1 MATARSIRSNAAPA
15 SNRPHTKHQSSS
27 RPELRVVSNPRG
39 NEQGN
44 VVGRVI
50 EWTRTRSAPLVHV
63 AIAVIFLVGTLF
75 GALMLRTQM
84 VQNSFEAAQ
93 IETNINRLTQ
103 DIEDDQAKLDQL
115 VANLPDKASDMG
127 MVPQQGSVSID
138 LSGYQS
144 NKGGTSEHH
153 SSHRRVRQGQEPSRS
168 NASPSAPHWRWWRR
182 MRDSAGLHPAHR
194 RPQTAQAAT
203 ANRTLTVTLS
213 AKRGRILD
221 ANGSVLAQ
229 SVERYT
235 IVANP
240 EAAQESS
247 RLLAMTTPVITAT
260 KLTANPWALPER
272 RPWADCWPKSWI

>member
-84 VQNSFEAAQ
+84 
-93 IETNINRLTQ
+93 ETNINRLTQ

-144 NKGGTSEHH
+144 NKGGT
-153 SSHRRVRQGQEPSRS
+153 Q
-168 NASPSAPHWRWWRR
+168 
-182 MRDSAGLHPAHR
+182 
-194 RPQTAQAAT
+194 
-203 ANRTLTVTLS
+203 
-213 AKRGRILD
+213 
-221 ANGSVLAQ
+221 
-229 SVERYT
+229 
-235 IVANP
+235 
-240 EAAQESS
+240 
-247 RLLAMTTPVITAT
+247 
-260 KLTANPWALPER
+260 
-272 RPWADCWPKSWI
+272 

>member
-115 VANLPDKASDMG
+115 VANLPD
-127 MVPQQGSVSID
+127 
-138 LSGYQS
+138 
-144 NKGGTSEHH
+144 H
-153 SSHRRVRQGQEPSRS
+153 SSHRRVRQGQDLRVQM
-168 NASPSAPHWRWWRR
+168 HRHRR
-182 MRDSAGLHPAHR
+182 RIGVGGVGMRDSAGLHPAHR
-194 RPQTAQAAT
+194 RPS
-203 ANRTLTVTLS
+203 NRTS
-213 AKRGRILD
+213 GH
-221 ANGSVLAQ
+221 G
-229 SVERYT
+229 
-235 IVANP
+235 
-240 EAAQESS
+240 
-247 RLLAMTTPVITAT
+247 
-260 KLTANPWALPER
+260 
-272 RPWADCWPKSWI
+272 

>member
-93 IETNINRLTQ
+93 IETNI
-103 DIEDDQAKLDQL
+103 EAKNGKGAGFERIRRITGYLVGTLDRF
-115 VANLPDKASDMG
+115 ND
-127 MVPQQGSVSID
+127 
-138 LSGYQS
+138 
-144 NKGGTSEHH
+144 
-153 SSHRRVRQGQEPSRS
+153 
-168 NASPSAPHWRWWRR
+168 
-182 MRDSAGLHPAHR
+182 
-194 RPQTAQAAT
+194 
-203 ANRTLTVTLS
+203 
-213 AKRGRILD
+213 AKRAEEHDRVKHEVP
-221 ANGSVLAQ
+221 ACC
-229 SVERYT
+229 
-235 IVANP
+235 
-240 EAAQESS
+240 
-247 RLLAMTTPVITAT
+247 
-260 KLTANPWALPER
+260 K
-272 RPWADCWPKSWI
+272 

>member
-44 VVGRVI
+44 
-50 EWTRTRSAPLVHV
+50 
-63 AIAVIFLVGTLF
+63 AVIFLVGTLF

-144 NKGGTSEHH
+144 NKGGT
-153 SSHRRVRQGQEPSRS
+153 Q
-168 NASPSAPHWRWWRR
+168 
-182 MRDSAGLHPAHR
+182 
-194 RPQTAQAAT
+194 
-203 ANRTLTVTLS
+203 
-213 AKRGRILD
+213 
-221 ANGSVLAQ
+221 
-229 SVERYT
+229 
-235 IVANP
+235 
-240 EAAQESS
+240 
-247 RLLAMTTPVITAT
+247 
-260 KLTANPWALPER
+260 
-272 RPWADCWPKSWI
+272 

>member
-1 MATARSIRSNAAPA
+1 MTSRYKAPRLRAEPKTRHEFVQGGDNSIWHLHVAFDRTRLQPRTDRTPSISP
-15 SNRPHTKHQSSS
+15 PP

-144 NKGGTSEHH
+144 NKGGT
-153 SSHRRVRQGQEPSRS
+153 Q
-168 NASPSAPHWRWWRR
+168 
-182 MRDSAGLHPAHR
+182 
-194 RPQTAQAAT
+194 
-203 ANRTLTVTLS
+203 
-213 AKRGRILD
+213 
-221 ANGSVLAQ
+221 
-229 SVERYT
+229 
-235 IVANP
+235 
-240 EAAQESS
+240 
-247 RLLAMTTPVITAT
+247 
-260 KLTANPWALPER
+260 
-272 RPWADCWPKSWI
+272 